1 MSDFDEVL
9 ERLVVDPAFA
19 SALAAD
25 PASALSG
32 YALSDDEVALLHSQ
46 VGADDTTQHGVEVRA
61 NQSSTFG
68 LLGSFGGLLAGGGGI
83 GIGDQLAHP
92 GQTGLGHAP
101 DAGAGGGASYAA
113 SGPAEASGLGSAATE
128 GFGSAASAGMGAGY
142 EEAAS
147 FGPYAQAEGTHGG
160 EGGLSG
166 FGDEIGQRLQETP
179 PHGTAGFGGAPP
191 VEPPVQGPPEGY
203 HTRVD
208 VDGDG
213 DWDKHVVIGRSDGGV
228 DILIDNDGDG
238 RVDFVGH
245 DTDADGLVNSAD
257 YDKDGDGF
265 FEKTMYDDDGDG
277 WMDRTVPH
285 HP

>member
-19 SALAAD
+19 SALASD
-25 PASALSG
+25 PGLALASYS
-32 YALSDDEVALLHSQ
+32 LSDDEIALLHTQ
-46 VGADDTTQHGVEVRA
+46 VGGESSTEHAVETRA

-68 LLGSFGGLLAGGGGI
+68 LLGSLGGLLAADGPMGGT
-83 GIGDQLAHP
+83 A
-92 GQTGLGHAP
+92 GLGHAATTGLGQA
-101 DAGAGGGASYAA
+101 AGT
-113 SGPAEASGLGSAATE
+113 SGLGP
-128 GFGSAASAGMGAGY
+128 AGY
-142 EEAAS
+142 DGSS

-160 EGGLSG
+160 MGGLSG
-166 FGDEIGQRLQETP
+166 FGDEIGQGLRDTVP
-179 PHGTAGFGGAPP
+179 AGTDAMGPAPDAVPGTAGFGPAPTGAHTGL
-191 VEPPVQGPPEGY
+191 GPAAPETPTSVVPDGY

-213 DWDKHVVIGRSDGGV
+213 DWDKHVLLGRGDGGV
-228 DILIDNDGDG
+228 EIMVDRDRDG

-245 DTDADGLVNSAD
+245 DTDGDGLVNSAD

-265 FEKTMYDDDGDG
+265 FEKTMYDDNGDG

-285 HP
+285 H